1 MHPCLSAEV
10 SHIQLSYRY
19 AADIVRCPSSA
30 QETHSHAALS
40 EGSGQ
45 RKVPAVAVEVK
56 AAAQGERLTC
66 LSHFS
71 FSSQQLRPQKP
82 LIFLSYQMNFS
93 LHK

>member
-19 AADIVRCPSSA
+19 AADIIKCPSSA

-56 AAAQGERLTC
+56 AAAQGEGLTSVF
-66 LSHFS
+66 LTSHS
-71 FSSQQLRPQKP
+71 ALNNSDLRN
-82 LIFLSYQMNFS
+82 L
-93 LHK
+93 